1 AEDPL
6 QSESASALLLRAQ
19 RAFRAWQGEEYLS
32 AGGAL
37 GTVPY
42 GPELLKLIRRLHCR
56 QGSGDEARCSL
67 PLENES
73 CNPEVVQ
80 AALGLVEEWATDRR
94 DQNDCVAEPFVV
106 AEVVGVVAGDGNDC
120 TLRLLEKLDQ
130 GCSTTAPSAVVL
142 RPEGRAA
149 SQLRRQARSQGLQ
162 GRVRILGL
170 GPSLQDVVDE
180 GVEVAVL
187 FVNAAPGGHLE
198 ALQSAKQ
205 LLSLGQIASFV
216 TELQNPH
223 FVPGASD
230 PLDIFELLVWHGYL
244 IAPMEDPNRPFTMV
258 GEVQQFVGDPSGLPR
273 LRVVARLR
281 RRQGRRWRSPAPSS
295 RAGCLA
301 LGAGK
306 GERPNSWAEV
316 DESELLR
323 KIRQVANLVSGVP
336 PSDGKPLASGKQ
348 RRLGAVLSSGAFGH
362 DPVLAG
368 QVIATSRLVQM
379 LFVFEP
385 GSAIQLAAAL
395 QRQRG
400 PSSPQSVA
408 LLSQVPDRETL
419 CALAAHGVAVAA
431 VSMTWLDRAA
441 GWKPCRGSR
450 VKLHL
455 EVQSG
460 LGRSGFEL
468 ADILS
473 AARLVLRK
481 SQRWQLAG
489 VYTHTCCAQDAEMTR
504 RSLRAFSAAVVLVE
518 VLVRGSGRRHRRDV
532 LQVHIGGGLGSPGEA
547 QRSALASLPRHWM
560 VRVGQALFGSPGPG
574 EAFLG
579 RLVLLKAARCLS
591 PGRPLRAA

>member
-1 AEDPL
+1 ALRQARAEVAALGLRPDVAEDNNWVRSVEERLAGYEQELYDVRLRVDEMPEAGDAEAAAQAAEVAAKLPEDDLEDLRRRLEWIEEQKSVGAASDKTDSRQISQVHNTVCDLVEQVSKLKKQASSWEATASSSQQQVQHLQSMIEKRQMEDSGLFRGASEVEGKLGAVCQQVADMAARLLEVEGNLDFVRENETANLGEADDAQRFAATLQAALDAHEPVPVAESSAALLSLAGSDRILPCALLLRAAAYVALAEAEDPL

-32 AGGAL
+32 AGGPL

-142 RPEGRAA
+142 RPEDRAA

-180 GVEVAVL
+180 GVAVL

-205 LLSLGQIASFV
+205 LLSLGQIASLV

-295 RAGCLA
+295 GAGCLA
-301 LGAGK
+301 LGTGK

-316 DESELLR
+316 DESELL
-323 KIRQVANLVSGVP
+323 
-336 PSDGKPLASGKQ
+336 
-348 RRLGAVLSSGAFGH
+348 
-362 DPVLAG
+362 
-368 QVIATSRLVQM
+368 
-379 LFVFEP
+379 
-385 GSAIQLAAAL
+385 
-395 QRQRG
+395 
-400 PSSPQSVA
+400 
-408 LLSQVPDRETL
+408 
-419 CALAAHGVAVAA
+419 
-431 VSMTWLDRAA
+431 
-441 GWKPCRGSR
+441 
-450 VKLHL
+450 
-455 EVQSG
+455 
-460 LGRSGFEL
+460 
-468 ADILS
+468 
-473 AARLVLRK
+473 
-481 SQRWQLAG
+481 
-489 VYTHTCCAQDAEMTR
+489 
-504 RSLRAFSAAVVLVE
+504 
-518 VLVRGSGRRHRRDV
+518 
-532 LQVHIGGGLGSPGEA
+532 
-547 QRSALASLPRHWM
+547 
-560 VRVGQALFGSPGPG
+560 
-574 EAFLG
+574 
-579 RLVLLKAARCLS
+579 
-591 PGRPLRAA
+591 